1 VRDLRDGN
9 LINVNVYGVEAS
21 VLYKLKDELLEMGY
35 KLNFDPQSILN
46 TSTTDI
52 CIVDRSHIDDCL
64 HVLEQDRVPYLI
76 SGINMSKPPSEES
89 DFPVGVLRHS
99 VGFINGMPGLTDIC
113 ISIQLG
119 LLWHEERQKYS
130 QRVQDID
137 EKIHNNRTTGVA
149 IGMLISQSG
158 LLEKDVMSCLKSTS
172 RDKRRRMVDVSDEI
186 IANNKLLD
194 NADISTQE
202 KLNLW
207 LDSAIS
213 NRTRCVES

>member
-1 VRDLRDGN
+1 LRDGN

>member
-1 VRDLRDGN
+1 MRDGN